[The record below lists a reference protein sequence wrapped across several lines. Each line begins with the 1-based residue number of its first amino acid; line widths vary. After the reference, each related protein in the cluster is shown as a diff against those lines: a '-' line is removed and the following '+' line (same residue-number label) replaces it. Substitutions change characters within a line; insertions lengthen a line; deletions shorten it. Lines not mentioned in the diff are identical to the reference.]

1 MASLEEL
8 AKKNSDLE
16 DDSISY
22 LQDLTR
28 SWGLLADLSFSD
40 LLLYLP
46 TKEPPVDSFV
56 LLAHVRPT
64 TSTTLY
70 RADLVGQKFEAQSRP
85 VVSETFLTAQISN
98 GKIPVGGDREISVMA
113 IPVIWKGE
121 TVAILASEKAFVG
134 ETPRSEMER
143 TYLSIF
149 DRFAAMFERGEFPYG
164 EESRF
169 QHRMP
174 RLGDGLLLVNADG
187 QIEFASPN
195 AVSLLHRLGWHRPV
209 VGSRF
214 EETGLSPKILNEA
227 FSLKS
232 SVIDELE
239 REDKA
244 FVVSHCFPLLHSGKA
259 TGAAV
264 LVRDVT
270 ELRRRDR
277 QLISK
282 DATIRE
288 IHHRVKN
295 NLQTISSLLR
305 IQGRRLD
312 SDEAQMALNESVR
325 RIGAIAIVHET
336 LAVSQEGEV
345 TFGEVMRPLVEL
357 VKEGLSSPVKP
368 ISIEV
373 SGDTG
378 LLPSEVT
385 TTLAVV
391 VTELLQNALD
401 HGFKAALG
409 EFEDGRVD
417 VVLSK
422 NEEAVMVE
430 VSDNGVGLPEGFDI
444 ENNVGLGLT
453 IVKTFIQQ
461 ELEGSLNV
469 VSNGTGKGVG
479 FQIYLPSDKLFE
491 KIDL

>member
-8 AKKNSDLE
+8 ARENSNLE
-16 DDSISY
+16 DDLISY

-46 TKEPPVDSFV
+46 TKESPVDSFV

-85 VVSETFLTAQISN
+85 LLSETFENAQISN
-98 GKIPVGGDREISVMA
+98 GKVSVGGAREISVMA
-113 IPVIWKGE
+113 IPVMWKGE
-121 TVAILASEKAFVG
+121 TVAILASEKASIG
-134 ETPRSEMER
+134 EPPRSEMER

-149 DRFAAMFERGEFPYG
+149 DRFAEMFERGEFPYG

-169 QHRMP
+169 RHRMP
-174 RLGDGLLLVNADG
+174 RLGDGLLLVNTDG

-214 EETGLSPKILNEA
+214 EETGLSSKILNEA

-232 SVIDELE
+232 SVTDELE
-239 REDKA
+239 REDKT

-305 IQGRRLD
+305 IQG
-312 SDEAQMALNESVR
+312 
-325 RIGAIAIVHET
+325 
-336 LAVSQEGEV
+336 
-345 TFGEVMRPLVEL
+345 
-357 VKEGLSSPVKP
+357 LSL
-368 ISIEV
+368 IHI
-373 SGDTG
+373 
-378 LLPSEVT
+378 
-385 TTLAVV
+385 
-391 VTELLQNALD
+391 
-401 HGFKAALG
+401 
-409 EFEDGRVD
+409 
-417 VVLSK
+417 
-422 NEEAVMVE
+422 
-430 VSDNGVGLPEGFDI
+430 
-444 ENNVGLGLT
+444 
-453 IVKTFIQQ
+453 
-461 ELEGSLNV
+461 
-469 VSNGTGKGVG
+469 
-479 FQIYLPSDKLFE
+479 
-491 KIDL
+491 

>member
-8 AKKNSDLE
+8 AKENSNLE
-16 DDSISY
+16 DNLISY

-46 TKEPPVDSFV
+46 TGEAPVDSFV

-64 TSTTLY
+64 TATTLY

-85 VVSETFLTAQISN
+85 LVFETFVNAQISN
-98 GKIPVGGDREISVMA
+98 GKVSVGSDREISVMA
-113 IPVIWKGE
+113 IPVMWKGE
-121 TVAILASEKAFVG
+121 TVAILASEKALI
-134 ETPRSEMER
+134 EEPPRSEMER

-149 DRFAAMFERGEFPYG
+149 DRFAEMFERGEFPYG
-164 EESRF
+164 EDERF
-169 QHRMP
+169 RHRMP
-174 RLGDGLLLVNADG
+174 RLGDGLLLVDIDG